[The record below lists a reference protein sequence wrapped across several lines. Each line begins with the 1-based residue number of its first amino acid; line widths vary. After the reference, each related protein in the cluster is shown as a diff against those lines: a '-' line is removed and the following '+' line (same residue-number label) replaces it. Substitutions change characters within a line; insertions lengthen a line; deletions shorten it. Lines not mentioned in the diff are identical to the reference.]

1 MTELELIKGFLTTS
15 PIFGVV
21 WILYKTGVLGAL
33 ASRLKKNGDEG
44 RIGEL
49 ETFRVEAETNHFH
62 DIEGIKRGQVELWK
76 AIDTIRR
83 DLQNHELKEENR
95 MTRLETKILNGN
107 K

>member
-21 WILYKTGVLGAL
+21 WLLYKSGVLGAL

-62 DIEGIKRGQVELWK
+62 DIADIKNNMKELWRAANEQRK
-76 AIDTIRR
+76 DIGSIRER
-83 DLQNHELKEENR
+83 LV
-95 MTRLETKILNGN
+95 RLETKIFNGN